1 MAEDPRGNIT
11 AGDGDEATTAA
22 ATVVQLTLASE
33 DHGRFIEVPFEAPP
47 GTEEV
52 AVSCVVEGVPFAGKL
67 VDLGVR
73 DPERVRGWSGGARD
87 RFIVRREWATP
98 GYLPGALPPGRWAV
112 IVASNRIPPQGCRV
126 EVTVRCT
133 PERLRWLK
141 GDLHMHTVHSDGA
154 YEPADVVRLAQAAGL
169 DYIGTTDHNTVSHN
183 YAFPRDA
190 QIVRIPGMELTTF
203 GGHANLLGVAEPVSD
218 FRITSTADVQARFG
232 EARQRGAKIVL
243 NHPFSVCDS
252 PGCNWAWGWDVDFD
266 WYEVWNGPWRASNLE
281 ALAWWQAQLAQGRRL
296 VAVGGSDTHRPDAHT
311 GHGKPT
317 TWVRAAAATAP
328 AILDAIGRG
337 HVFISQLPEGPMIEL
352 SCGSFMMGDEV
363 PTAGAADGTRTTAVA
378 VDGLC
383 EGDQVRVLSEQG
395 IEQEWRAGPGETQLR
410 RDWLTQPRR
419 FYRMEVW
426 RYAAVAG
433 QPVMVG
439 LSNPIYFAPVGT

>member
-1 MAEDPRGNIT
+1 MADDVHGPAD
-11 AGDGDEATTAA
+11 AGANTEATVA
-22 ATVVQLTLASE
+22 QLTLAPA
-33 DHGRFIEVPFEAPP
+33 DHGRFIEVPFDVPP

-52 AVSCVVEGVPFAGKL
+52 AVSCTVEGVPFAGKL
-67 VDLGVR
+67 VDLGLR

-87 RFIVRREWATP
+87 CYTVRREWATP

-126 EVTVRCT
+126 AVTVRCT

-169 DYIGTTDHNTVSHN
+169 DFIATTDHNTVSHN

-190 QIVRIPGMELTTF
+190 QIVRIPGLELTTF

-218 FRITSTADVQARFG
+218 FRVSSTADVRARFA

-243 NHPFSVCDS
+243 NHPFHVCDS
-252 PGCNWAWGWDVDFD
+252 PGCHWDWGWDVDFD
-266 WYEVWNGPWRASNLE
+266 WYEVWNGPWRPVNLE
-281 ALAWWQAQLAQGRRL
+281 ALAWWQEQLVRGRRL
-296 VAVGGSDTHRPDAHT
+296 VAVGGSDTHRPDPYT

-317 TWVRAAAATAP
+317 TWVWAAAATAP
-328 AILDAIGRG
+328 AILDAIGQG
-337 HVFISQLPEGPMIEL
+337 HVFISQLPEGPRINL
-352 SCGSFMMGDEV
+352 RCGPFMMGDEV
-363 PTAGAADGTRTTAVA
+363 PAGGAGDGVPPVMVTADG
-378 VDGLC
+378 LQ

-395 IEQEWRAGPGETQLR
+395 IEQEWTAGPGETALR
-410 RDWLTQPRR
+410 REWPAPPRR
-419 FYRMEVW
+419 FYRVEVW
-426 RYAAVAG
+426 RYAAAAG
-433 QPVMVG
+433 QPVMAA
-439 LSNPIYFAPVGT
+439 LSNPIYFARAGA